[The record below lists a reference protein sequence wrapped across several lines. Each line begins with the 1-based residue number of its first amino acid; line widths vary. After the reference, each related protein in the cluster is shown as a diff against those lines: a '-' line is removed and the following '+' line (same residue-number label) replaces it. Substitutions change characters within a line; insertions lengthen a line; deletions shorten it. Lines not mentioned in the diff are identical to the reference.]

1 MRSSEASASAN
12 EAGVPGPAGEAL
24 PGWHDRSLA
33 ARQRFREIAMR
44 QTPRAKIQEWAEKLG
59 LAVADSF
66 TQVGE
71 AELAFAGDLAIYTAP
86 PGRSRGVDRMAK
98 QFLTLQSEATLVLNG
113 LLGAWF
119 SLFRVLGPH
128 PEAGFILEDAL
139 RGGEVWVLDQ
149 GLAESA
155 APGAIL
161 AARLARVCGFAIT
174 TGVHAVIDEARLAS
188 TRAILER
195 SGLDAAALAEDPR
208 FITALWQHAL
218 QT

>member
-1 MRSSEASASAN
+1 MRSSGPSASENKAQ
-12 EAGVPGPAGEAL
+12 GPGPAGEAL

-33 ARQRFREIAMR
+33 ARQRFLELAVR
-44 QTPRAKIQEWAEKLG
+44 QTPRAKIQEWAERLG

-71 AELAFAGDLAIYTAP
+71 AELAFAYDLAVFTAL
-86 PGRSRGVDRMAK
+86 PGRSRAVDRMAK
-98 QFLTLQSEATLVLNG
+98 QFLTLEGEAALVLNG
-113 LLGAWF
+113 LLRAWV
-119 SLFRVLGPH
+119 SVFRVLGPH
-128 PEAGFILEDAL
+128 PEAGFILEDVL

-155 APGAIL
+155 EPGAIL

-174 TGVHAVIDEARLAS
+174 SGVLATLDEERLAS
-188 TRAILER
+188 FRAILNE

-208 FITALWQHAL
+208 FISALWQHAL